1 MPMTVFILINLLL
14 FVLSVSGLSPLVLYP
29 MGVMVLSWFP
39 GRKETGRWDKQPL
52 VTLVVA
58 VRNGERLIEKKII
71 NSLNLD
77 YPEGKLDLLF
87 FSDGSTD
94 ETEAIIKR
102 YTNRRIRLFAEKA
115 HQGKNH
121 ALNAVMGHTRG
132 EIIVF
137 SDADALLVPDALKK
151 LVLHFGDAS
160 VGGVCGQRGIAKESA
175 SLKEAQNGYIRMD
188 SFIKRLESRIAG
200 ITTNDGKLYA
210 IRKELFYPIAEGVTD
225 DFFVALTVRRQGKR
239 FVFEPEA
246 KAEICLPSRS
256 PVHEIERRRRIVTGS
271 LRCLLIHRELLNPFR
286 HGFFSL
292 GLLANKVFRRGMPF
306 FLIIIFTTTF
316 FLSSLSTVF
325 TLFFLLQTG
334 CYLVSFCHPLLW
346 RCPKVPEGLNKISS
360 TGFYFCIA
368 NLGTLLG
375 VVDFLLGRK
384 ITRWEPVKED
394 KQRTGVEEPHL
405 NKGVRTLVV
414 DLSTRFGGASARA
427 LGLLKAFPGGETALA
442 GLEES
447 PVTIQARALG
457 IEVHLVGTRK
467 TDPALLFKL
476 MKTIKTHGFHLLDPQ
491 NIQSKF
497 WCTLAAMGTGAALVS
512 TLNSWYESEL
522 KGSFKGRFYQ
532 CLETMTAKGTDLY
545 IVVSRDI
552 RKRLLQKGIPE
563 NRIAYIPNAVSLDLP
578 LKSDTRRWLRKKYH
592 LPDQAFVCCAV
603 GRLVEAKG
611 LHHLINAFSRLSS
624 PGICCL
630 IVGDGHLRPALLSQI
645 RTAGLDHRVRLAGHQ
660 DRKTVLDLVNASDL
674 FVMPSLSEGTPL
686 ALLEAAALCR
696 PIIASRVG
704 GIPEMLAHKTHAL
717 LIPPGDEQRLARAI
731 RHLHD
736 HPQQAETLARNACQ
750 HVTGHF
756 GIKNQ
761 VRSTRNA
768 YLKASR
774 IMRDKKPSG

>member
-1 MPMTVFILINLLL
+1 MTIFILINLLL
-14 FVLSVSGLSPLVLYP
+14 FGLSVLGLTPLVLYP
-29 MGVMVLSWFP
+29 MGVMILSRFP
-39 GRKETGRWDKQPL
+39 GRKEVRPWDKQPL

-94 ETEAIIKR
+94 KTEAIIKR
-102 YTNRRIRLFAEKA
+102 YTHRGVRLCTAST
-115 HQGKNH
+115 HRGKNH

-151 LVLHFGDAS
+151 LVRHFGDAS
-160 VGGVCGQRGIAKESA
+160 VGGVCGRRGIVKEA
-175 SLKEAQNGYIRMD
+175 APLKEAQNDYIRMD
-188 SFIKRLESRIAG
+188 SVIKRLESRITG

-210 IRKELFYPIAEGVTD
+210 IRKELFCPIAEGVTD
-225 DFFVALTVRRQGKR
+225 DLFVALTVRKQGKR
-239 FVFEPEA
+239 FVFEPEG

-256 PVHEIERRRRIVTGS
+256 PGHEIERRRRIVTGS
-271 LRCLLIHRELLNPFR
+271 LRCLLIHRALLNPFR

-306 FLIIIFTTTF
+306 FLIIIFITTF
-316 FLSSLSTVF
+316 FLSSLATLF
-325 TLFFLLQTG
+325 TLLFLLQTG

-346 RCPKVPEGLNKISS
+346 RTPKAPGPLSKISS

-375 VVDFLLGRK
+375 VVDFLLGK
-384 ITRWEPVKED
+384 KVTRWEPVKED
-394 KQRTGVEEPHL
+394 KHGPGVKEPRL
-405 NKGVRTLVV
+405 NKRMRTLVV

-427 LGLLKAFPGGETALA
+427 LGLLTAFPKGETALA

-447 PVTIQARALG
+447 PVTRQARALG
-457 IEVHLVGTRK
+457 IEVHVVGRWK
-467 TDPALLFKL
+467 ADPALLPKL
-476 MKTIKTHGFHLLDPQ
+476 IRTVKTHGFQLLDPQ
-491 NIQSKF
+491 NIQSKV
-497 WCTLAAMGTGAALVS
+497 WCTLAAMETGAALVS

-522 KGSFKGRFYQ
+522 KGSFKGRVYQ
-532 CLETMTAKGTDLY
+532 WLETMTAKRTNLY

-563 NRIAYIPNAVSLDLP
+563 NRIAYIPNGISIDLP
-578 LKSDTRRWLRKKYH
+578 FKPDTRIWLEKKFQ

-611 LHHLINAFSRLSS
+611 FHHLINAFARLSN

-630 IVGDGHLRPALLSQI
+630 IVGDGRLRPALLSQI
-645 RTAGLDHRVRLAGHQ
+645 QAAGLGHRVQLTGHQ

-731 RHLHD
+731 QHLHD

-756 GIKNQ
+756 GTKNQ

-768 YLKASR
+768 YLKADR
-774 IMRDKKPSG
+774 IMGNRKLSS